1 MGCDGGTIPRRDE
14 LVKTKQ
20 KPEEKDKVSE
30 RLYRWRHCAVSQR
43 TLKQPIVACEMGRL
57 YNKDEVITRLLEK
70 AEEPLMEHI
79 KGLKDIKELNL
90 TLNPAYEGNG
100 TTMGDSHSND
110 QTAEY
115 VCPVTT
121 KEMNGSLRFSFMWN
135 CGCVISA
142 RALKEVK
149 SDVCHKC
156 GGPYDQENV
165 ITLNPTEEELDW
177 NKSCMLS
184 RRAIA
189 KAAKKAK
196 KEGKRL
202 AGEGMSLESGST
214 NGDDAASS
222 SKKVKYSKSVVGA
235 PSSKSSMR
243 VSSSASA
250 ILRDKEF
257 DNVRSSGF
265 SVAKDSNVSEVYKS
279 LFDTHKSAQ
288 GKVEANWVTCNPQY
302 Y

>member
-30 RLYRWRHCAVSQR
+30 RLYRWRHCAVSQT
-43 TLKQPIVACEMGRL
+43 TLKRPIVACEMGRL

-70 AEEPLMEHI
+70 AEDPVMEHI
-79 KGLKDIKELNL
+79 RGLKDIKELNL
-90 TLNPAYEGNG
+90 TLNPAYEGSG
-100 TTMGDSHSND
+100 STMGDSNSCD

-115 VCPVTT
+115 ICPVSSQ
-121 KEMNGSLRFSFMWN
+121 EMNGSHRFSFMWN
-135 CGCVISA
+135 CGCVMSE

-149 SDVCHKC
+149 SEVCNKC
-156 GGPYDQENV
+156 GGPYNKDDV
-165 ITLNPTEEELDW
+165 IPLNPSEEEQDW

-184 RRAIA
+184 RRAKA

-202 AGEGMSLESGST
+202 AGEGMSEESGST
-214 NGDDAASS
+214 NGDDASS
-222 SKKVKYSKSVVGA
+222 SKKQKYAKSVAGA
-235 PSSKSSMR
+235 STSKSSMR

-257 DNVRSSGF
+257 DRVRSSGF
-265 SVAKDSNVSEVYKS
+265 SVAQDPRASEAYKS
-279 LFDTHKSAQ
+279 LFDTHKTAQ
-288 GKVEANWVTCNPQY
+288 GKVKSNWVTCNPQY
-302 Y
+302 F